1 MTFFSESSPP
11 KMPHSQV
18 VCLGKINR
26 KIEGLVKSRHLVAKK
41 SVFWPCYRVILIM
54 KDGKEDPNKVS
65 TQNKKD
71 MRCKD
76 IFFIRVPLTKD

>member
-1 MTFFSESSPP
+1 
-11 KMPHSQV
+11 MPRFIHRCV
-18 VCLGKINR
+18 LGKINR
-26 KIEGLVKSRHLVAKK
+26 KIEGLVKGRHLVAKK

-71 MRCKD
+71 KRCKD
-76 IFFIRVPLTKD
+76 IFFIRVPLTRD

>member
-1 MTFFSESSPP
+1 
-11 KMPHSQV
+11 
-18 VCLGKINR
+18 
-26 KIEGLVKSRHLVAKK
+26 
-41 SVFWPCYRVILIM
+41 M

>member
-1 MTFFSESSPP
+1 MCDLFFESSPP
-11 KMPHSQV
+11 KMPHSQQV

-65 TQNKKD
+65 TQK
-71 MRCKD
+71 
-76 IFFIRVPLTKD
+76 

>member
-1 MTFFSESSPP
+1 
-11 KMPHSQV
+11 MPRFIHSL
-18 VCLGKINR
+18 CLGKINR

-41 SVFWPCYRVILIM
+41 SVFWPCYGVILIM